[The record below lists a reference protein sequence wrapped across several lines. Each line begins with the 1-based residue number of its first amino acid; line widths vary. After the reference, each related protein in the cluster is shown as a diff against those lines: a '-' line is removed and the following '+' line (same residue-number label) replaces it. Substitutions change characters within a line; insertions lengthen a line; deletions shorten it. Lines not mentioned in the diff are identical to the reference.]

1 MWQLVSN
8 YHFGK
13 PNGLFTQSYSTEV
26 QAVSKLKN
34 ILLTRKGER
43 PFQPQF
49 GSDVYMLLFENIDE
63 NINVRLSDTL
73 RDDITFWLPYIV
85 IDNIDVQS
93 NIDRNSV
100 RIELSFRVTEQGANQ
115 QIIIFVDSEGA
126 VIQ

>member
-1 MWQLVSN
+1 
-8 YHFGK
+8 
-13 PNGLFTQSYSTEV
+13 
-26 QAVSKLKN
+26 
-34 ILLTRKGER
+34 
-43 PFQPQF
+43 
-49 GSDVYMLLFENIDE
+49 MLLFENIDE